1 MQVTRFIRHLFTPP
15 AITRRRFGPAV
26 AAGISAA
33 IRAAEERGSGEV
45 RFAVE
50 TGLGI
55 LDLWSGLTPRER
67 AGQVFSQLQVWDT
80 ELRNGVL
87 IYVLVADRVVEI
99 VADRGAAARIDSA
112 DWQRAS
118 RLMEEHFRAG
128 RFHEGAIAGVAAV
141 GELLARH
148 FPAGAANRDELP
160 NQPTLL

>member
-1 MQVTRFIRHLFTPP
+1 MQFTRFIRHLFTPP

-26 AAGISAA
+26 ATGISTA
-33 IRAAEERGSGEV
+33 IRAAESRSSGEV

-55 LDLWSGLTPRER
+55 AELWAGLSPRER
-67 AGQVFSQLQVWDT
+67 ALQVFSHLAVWNT

-87 IYVLVADRVVEI
+87 IYVLVADRDVEI
-99 VADRGAAARIDSA
+99 VADRGVAARVDPA
-112 DWQRAS
+112 DWERAS
-118 RLMEEHFRAG
+118 RLMEDHFRAR
-128 RFHEGAIAGVAAV
+128 RFREGAVAGVEAV

-148 FPAGAANRDELP
+148 FPAGPENRDELP